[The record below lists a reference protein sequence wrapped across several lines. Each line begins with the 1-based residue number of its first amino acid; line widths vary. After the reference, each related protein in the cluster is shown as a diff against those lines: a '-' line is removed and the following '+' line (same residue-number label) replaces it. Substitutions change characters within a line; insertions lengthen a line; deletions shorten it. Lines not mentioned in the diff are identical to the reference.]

1 MFCQD
6 LLMDMISVRCN
17 HCGAPLEVGDR
28 TRFVTCQ
35 FCNSQLEIKHSES
48 AVFTEEVTRIADNT
62 EKMAGS
68 LEVIRLQNEIEQLDR
83 EWGLQQTAHDA
94 GGRNKGPQTTGQAL
108 FGMGFAV
115 FFAVVCFGMAGFASS
130 MGGPGGIFALV
141 PVGMGIFALVGG
153 IMGIVKSEGT
163 QSSHGDYQRR
173 REALLEKLHTLNRP

>member
-1 MFCQD
+1 
-6 LLMDMISVRCN
+6 MISVRCN
-17 HCGAPLEVGDR
+17 HCGAPLEVGGK

-68 LEVIRLQNEIEQLDR
+68 LEAIRLQNEIEQLDR
-83 EWGLQQTAHDA
+83 EWSLQQETYDA

-115 FFAVVCFGMAGFASS
+115 FFAVVCFSMAGFASS
-130 MGGPGGIFALV
+130 MGGPGGIFSLV

-153 IMGIVKSEGT
+153 VMGVMKSQGA
-163 QSSHGDYQRR
+163 QSSRDGYQQRR
-173 REALLEKLHTLNRP
+173 AALIGKLDELNRR